1 MIPDLRSVHWHE
13 VRGRI
18 TGKRLDIYENLL
30 RAGPRTCTELAALIG
45 WDKCSVRP
53 RITELCELSHVIATG
68 IRRNGEHEFV
78 ALTARDALALHE
90 AHARKQVAPV
100 ADVPQPVAAVA
111 GAASTMEFSF
121 T

>member
-18 TGKRLDIYENLL
+18 TGKRLDVYENLL

-78 ALTARDALALHE
+78 ALTARDAAALHE

-100 ADVPQPVAAVA
+100 ADVPQPVAAAVC
-111 GAASTMEFSF
+111 AASTMEFSF